1 MAASELIGPV
11 VYLMALGLFLSFFIP
26 YALFWA
32 QVPVGPI
39 LTFVPIILA
48 VVLYFLST
56 ILLPD
61 VPYKTFASLAVIA
74 VPLFLFPNLRVHSTI
89 FDRIAPSLPKLFMVA
104 FLSLFAYSFLRA
116 LRSLG
121 VGGAVIVGAVALF
134 SSPIVYVFLPALG
147 ESWVL
152 SPQALCSVL
161 VVSLSLLSTSYI
173 QQRRFD

>member
-1 MAASELIGPV
+1 MATSELIGPV
-11 VYLMALGLFLSFFIP
+11 VYLVALGLFLSFFIP
-26 YALFWA
+26 YALLWA

-48 VVLYFLST
+48 VLLYFLST
-56 ILLPD
+56 VLLPD
-61 VPYKTFASLAVIA
+61 VPYKTFASLAVVA
-74 VPLFLFPNLRVHSTI
+74 VPLFLFPNLRIHSS
-89 FDRIAPSLPKLFMVA
+89 FLDRIAPSLPKLVTVA
-104 FLSLFAYSFLRA
+104 LLSLFAYSFLRA

-121 VGGAVIVGAVALF
+121 VGGTVIVGAVALF

-161 VVSLSLLSTSYI
+161 VVSLSLLSASYL
-173 QQRRFD
+173 QERGFG